1 MRADPDGPGL
11 REPTIRIVIERQIAV
26 EFFPRDDTEPFM
38 KVDPDVLAS
47 IDAPRPEVSA
57 VR

>member
-1 MRADPDGPGL
+1 MRAEPDGPGL
-11 REPTIRIVIERQIAV
+11 REPTIRIVIERQIEV
-26 EFFPRDDTEPFM
+26 EFFPHLDTEPFQ
-38 KVDPDVLAS
+38 KVDRDVLAL